1 MRRPARRPR
10 RRTIWPEWQ
19 LKLRRLARRVPPVV
33 WQALALLGAVLI
45 ASAST
50 RLLGSRIPAPNLAL
64 IAVFALTL
72 TRPGGLSMP
81 VVAASGLLLDLITG
95 APFGVNVL
103 ALLFVHTL
111 LRDGRAQFR
120 QAGRGALGVFFFS
133 VACAYAIMAWSFG
146 SLASAAALPI
156 SGFLAQA
163 GVTVAAWLLLV
174 PLLLRL
180 RLLPR

>member
-1 MRRPARRPR
+1 MRRPSRRPR

-19 LKLRRLARRVPPVV
+19 LRLRRLAGRVPPVV
-33 WQALALLGAVLI
+33 WQALALVGAVLV
-45 ASAST
+45 ASAGT
-50 RLLGSRIPAPNLAL
+50 RLLGSGIPAPNLAL

-72 TRPGGLSMP
+72 TSPGGLSTP
-81 VVAASGLLLDLITG
+81 VVAGSGLLIDLITG

-103 ALLFVHTL
+103 ALLFVHTI
-111 LRDGRAQFR
+111 LRDGRSQFR

-133 VACAYAIMAWSFG
+133 VALAYAMMAWSLG
-146 SLASAAALPI
+146 SLASAAALPVG
-156 SGFLAQA
+156 GFLVQA
-163 GVTVAAWLLLV
+163 GVTVAAWILLV